1 MSAQEQ
7 LEAMQKEWR
16 NEVRDRFD
24 KLDEA
29 LRNYNDRV
37 SKLENNQSK
46 LFGALIVLQ
55 GIGTWI
61 VSKIFNTN

>member
-24 KLDEA
+24 NLDEA
-29 LRNYNDRV
+29 LKNYNERV
-37 SKLENNQSK
+37 IKLENNQSK

-55 GIGTWI
+55 GLGTWI
-61 VSKIFNTN
+61 VSKIFHQN

>member
-24 KLDEA
+24 KLDQA
-29 LRNYNDRV
+29 LANYNERV

-55 GIGTWI
+55 AAGTWI
-61 VSKIFNTN
+61 IGKIFNNN

>member
-7 LEAMQKEWR
+7 LEMMQKEWR

-29 LRNYNDRV
+29 LRNYNERV

-55 GIGTWI
+55 GLGTWI
-61 VSKIFNTN
+61 VSKIFHQN